1 MTMERVAALNR
12 RDVRARAAYVL
23 YWAQMNR
30 RVSLNH
36 GLAFAVE
43 RANELGL
50 PVLYYEGL
58 TCTYPHANDRLHT
71 FILEGVP
78 NTAKQLAK
86 LGIGYVFYPRRRKR
100 DANDILYRLAA
111 KAALVVTDDY
121 PTFIAAEHNA
131 RVPAKLD

>member
-1 MTMERVAALNR
+1 MHACVSINCTGHRQGSILFRVNDRVTLLND
-12 RDVRARAAYVL
+12 RDVRNSAGYVL

-30 RVSLNH
+30 RVGSNH

-43 RANELGL
+43 RANEFRL

-78 NTAKQLAK
+78 DTAKQLAK
-86 LGIGYVFYPRRRKR
+86 LGI
-100 DANDILYRLAA
+100 
-111 KAALVVTDDY
+111 
-121 PTFIAAEHNA
+121 
-131 RVPAKLD
+131 